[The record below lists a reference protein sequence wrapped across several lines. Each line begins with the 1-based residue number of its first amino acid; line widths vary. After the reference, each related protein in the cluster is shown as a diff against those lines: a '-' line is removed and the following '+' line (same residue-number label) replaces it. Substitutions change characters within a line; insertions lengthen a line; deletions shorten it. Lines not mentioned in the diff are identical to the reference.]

1 MKQVEETVEDTG
13 NNREFCSI
21 RSFIHYLHT
30 VSPPDT
36 VFTLITAWICK
47 NKNSI
52 QNLTHAH
59 KMPRIQTLL
68 VTRERLKTQ

>member
-30 VSPPDT
+30 VSPPDSFHT
-36 VFTLITAWICK
+36 HHCLDLQKQKF
-47 NKNSI
+47 NSKS
-52 QNLTHAH
+52 HS
-59 KMPRIQTLL
+59 RS
-68 VTRERLKTQ
+68 